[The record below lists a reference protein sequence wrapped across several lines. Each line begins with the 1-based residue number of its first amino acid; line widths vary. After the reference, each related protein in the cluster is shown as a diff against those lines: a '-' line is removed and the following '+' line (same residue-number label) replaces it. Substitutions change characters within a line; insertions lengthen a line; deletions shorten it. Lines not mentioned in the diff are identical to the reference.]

1 MALVIADRVRETST
15 TTGTGTLTLGGAV
28 TGYQTFSS
36 GVGNGNTCYYAITL
50 GSDWEV
56 GLGTYT
62 SAGATLSRD
71 TILASSN
78 ANSAVNFGAGTK
90 DVFVTYPA
98 GKSVYKDASGNVPGL
113 TIGTD
118 IQAYDADLTT
128 WAGKT
133 APAGTVVGTSD
144 TQTLT
149 NKTIALGSNTVSGTI
164 AQFNTAVTDA
174 DFATLAGSE
183 TLTNKTLTTPVI
195 STISNTG
202 TLTLPTSTDT
212 LVGRATTDT
221 LTNKTLTSPTITTPA
236 ITDPVI
242 TGAITEDI
250 FALTDG
256 ATVDIDPGNGSIQ
269 TLTLAGTAR
278 TLTYTNMVNG
288 EAVTLMIN
296 DGTAGTITTWNATF
310 VNNGAAA
317 PTLSTTAYTV
327 VVVWKVGGVV
337 YAAVVGNA

>member
-36 GVGNGNTCYYAITL
+36 GIGNGNTCYYAITL
-50 GSDWEV
+50 DSSWEV

-62 SAGATLSRD
+62 ASGSTLSRD

-78 ANSAVNFGAGTK
+78 SNSAVNFGAGTK

-118 IQAYDADLTT
+118 VQAYDADLTT

-133 APAGTVVGTSD
+133 APSGTVVGNSD

-174 DFATLAGSE
+174 DLATLAGTE
-183 TLTNKTLTTPVI
+183 TLTNKRITPRVSTTTSSATPTINTDNVDIYGLTAQAVDITSFTTNLSGTPTDGQKLWIYIVGTAARAI
-195 STISNTG
+195 TWGASFEASTVA
-202 TLTLPTSTDT
+202 LPTTTVTTNRLD
-212 LVGRATTDT
+212 VGF
-221 LTNKTLTSPTITTPA
+221 
-236 ITDPVI
+236 V
-242 TGAITEDI
+242 
-250 FALTDG
+250 
-256 ATVDIDPGNGSIQ
+256 
-269 TLTLAGTAR
+269 
-278 TLTYTNMVNG
+278 
-288 EAVTLMIN
+288 
-296 DGTAGTITTWNATF
+296 WNAATSKWRC
-310 VNNGAAA
+310 VASA
-317 PTLSTTAYTV
+317 
-327 VVVWKVGGVV
+327 
-337 YAAVVGNA
+337 